1 MVKFAKAAI
10 GKNALPNPRQEPQ
23 PEKAL
28 YPMKI
33 TESRMVKLVKE
44 LQSSK
49 ASSLPVLL
57 A

>member
-1 MVKFAKAAI
+1 MWVTEFGMVKFIK
-10 GKNALPNPRQEPQ
+10 EPQ

>member
-10 GKNALPNPRQEPQ
+10 GKSALPNPRQEPQ

-28 YPMKI
+28 YPMQI
-33 TESRMVKLVKE
+33 TESGMVKLVKE

-49 ASSLPVLL
+49 ASSLLVVL